1 MKPSNSSLVTLVN
14 PAARACLCALVAMA
28 VAQHHALAAQTF
40 QEETGIVSAIVTDSS
55 GKPVSGAEATVIGTE
70 LHGITDEAGQVYMAG
85 IPAGKVTMRF
95 RRLGFKEQ
103 EVAVDVQAGVRTQT
117 RAVLHILPQ
126 DLKPVLVK
134 SNAIKPERYAR
145 TSRYDAFFKRMSE
158 GQGGTFLTR
167 EIIDKRSAQRPED
180 LLRMVTGI
188 RIRYRGT
195 TPFIQFIRC
204 EQVAVYIDGFRSH
217 DGFATFLS
225 MSPQDLEAMEVYHGI
240 ASVPAEFS
248 PRPND
253 CAAVV
258 IWTRWLEKP

>member
-1 MKPSNSSLVTLVN
+1 MKPSPSKLSKLVI
-14 PAARACLCALVAMA
+14 PAARACLCALVPL
-28 VAQHHALAAQTF
+28 ALGSHSASAAQTM

-55 GKPVSGAEATVIGTE
+55 GKPVSGAEVTVAGTE
-70 LHGITDEAGQVYMAG
+70 LHGITDEAGLLYMAG
-85 IPAGKVTMRF
+85 VPIGKVTMRF
-95 RRLGFKEQ
+95 RRLGFKEESV
-103 EVAVDVQAGVRTQT
+103 EVEVSAGVRTQT
-117 RAVLHILPQ
+117 RAVMHTLAQ

-134 SNAIKPERYAR
+134 SNVIKPERYAR

-167 EIIDKRSAQRPED
+167 EIIDRRSAQRPED
-180 LLRMVTGI
+180 LLRMVSGI
-188 RIRYRGT
+188 RIRYRGN
-195 TPFIQFIRC
+195 TPSIQFVRC
-204 EQVAVYIDGFRSH
+204 DQVAVYIDGFRSH

-225 MSPQDLEAMEVYHGI
+225 MSPQDLEAMEVYHGL